1 MSNNDPPNPS
11 APSHHDLSTK
21 NLPEQPNSPLKDP
34 SKIHYQANHVRRLII
49 ASYWLVIVLALPLWW
64 RTTSI
69 ERLRLPQGRI
79 GSLGDKS
86 LRFDIGLY
94 AEDGRVRD
102 ALERPAFK
110 ERLAGEGVDVRVAED
125 EKFDYKVLFHDGEDT
140 YVEGRSVSF
149 PQGTNDDT
157 VLDVLTSL
165 LVPHLVDKRH
175 EQHIVPFAPRYQLS
189 FSLLNEDAADGTS
202 MLSWPIR
209 GNIRRHLTPTLGDL
223 ANLYNFTIESQVQ
236 FHAPL
241 AFEPVPLRRESDSD
255 ATDAR
260 DAANEEKPE
269 AKEAGLTPEQLT
281 VFVNSAEW
289 SLSSSVSN
297 DPVLHF
303 LLFVPKR
310 PLHILTDSGEPSP
323 SRAFLIP
330 QWGGIVLADTNL
342 LTANPAAQVAAGHAA
357 QVDAAFAT
365 FRAQLVTLLGVSQLP
380 AGVTAR
386 LPSGHISAWQA
397 DALIRRRARESAQEA
412 RDTLSSIS
420 RLIDQIENMPVGARV
435 RDDVQG
441 ALQALEMAY
450 SSASASMLSA
460 FQHAAHATVLASQA
474 FFSPGMLQ
482 LLYFPPEH
490 IYAVYM
496 PLFASALI
504 PLLATA
510 VREVKAWRRERAAP
524 VA

>member
-1 MSNNDPPNPS
+1 MSEDAIPTSPALPD
-11 APSHHDLSTK
+11 AHPHDD
-21 NLPEQPNSPLKDP
+21 SPLKDP
-34 SKIHYQANHVRRLII
+34 SKIQYQANHVRRLII

-69 ERLRLPQGRI
+69 ERLGLPQGRI
-79 GSLGDKS
+79 SALGDKR

-102 ALERPAFK
+102 ALERSAFK
-110 ERLAGEGVDVRVAED
+110 ERLAGEGVDVRVAGD
-125 EKFDYKVLFHDGEDT
+125 EKHGKNEA
-140 YVEGRSVSF
+140 VSENHTCF
-149 PQGTNDDT
+149 MLITGADNI
-157 VLDVLTSL
+157 LDVLTSL
-165 LVPHLVDKRH
+165 LVPQAVDRRH

-209 GNIRRHLTPTLGDL
+209 ENIRRHLTPTLNDL

-241 AFEPVPLRRESDSD
+241 AFEPVPLR
-255 ATDAR
+255 
-260 DAANEEKPE
+260 P
-269 AKEAGLTPEQLT
+269 KEAGLTPEQLT

-330 QWGGIVLADTNL
+330 QWGGIVLADTEL
-342 LTANPAAQVAAGHAA
+342 LTANPAAQVAADHAA

-365 FRAQLVTLLGVSQLP
+365 FRAQLVTLLGVPQLP

-386 LPSGHISAWQA
+386 VPLGHVSAWQA
-397 DALIRRRARESAQEA
+397 DALLRRRARESAQEA

-420 RLIDQIENMPVGARV
+420 RLVDQIENMPVGARV

-460 FQHAAHATVLASQA
+460 FQHAAHATVLASRA

>member
-1 MSNNDPPNPS
+1 MSEDASPTSPS
-11 APSHHDLSTK
+11 LPDAHPHDD
-21 NLPEQPNSPLKDP
+21 SPLKDP
-34 SKIHYQANHVRRLII
+34 SKILYQANHVRRLII

-69 ERLRLPQGRI
+69 ERLGLPQGRI

-86 LRFDIGLY
+86 LRFSIGLSVQS
-94 AEDGRVRD
+94 ERVKE
-102 ALERPAFK
+102 ALDRPHWK
-110 ERLAGEGVDVRVAED
+110 EGLAGEGLDVRVAGDED
-125 EKFDYKVLFHDGEDT
+125 SGEKYFMHT
-140 YVEGRSVSF
+140 EGLISSVS
-149 PQGTNDDT
+149 DCLADLVSIDT

-165 LVPHLVDKRH
+165 LVPHVVDRRH

-209 GNIRRHLTPTLGDL
+209 ENIRRHLTPTLNDL

-241 AFEPVPLRRESDSD
+241 AFEPVPLR
-255 ATDAR
+255 
-260 DAANEEKPE
+260 P
-269 AKEAGLTPEQLT
+269 KEAGLTPEQLT

-310 PLHILTDSGEPSP
+310 PLHILADSEEPSP

-330 QWGGIVLADTNL
+330 QWGGVVLADTDL
-342 LTANPAAQVAAGHAA
+342 LTADPAAQVAAGHAA

-365 FRAQLVTLLGVSQLP
+365 FRAQLVTLLGVPQLP

-386 LPSGHISAWQA
+386 VPSGHISPWQA
-397 DALIRRRARESAQEA
+397 DALLRRRARESAQEA

-420 RLIDQIENMPVGARV
+420 RLVDQIENMPVGARV

-460 FQHAAHATVLASQA
+460 FQHAAHATVLASRA

-510 VREVKAWRRERAAP
+510 VREVKAWRRERATP

>member
-1 MSNNDPPNPS
+1 MSEDASPTSS
-11 APSHHDLSTK
+11 ALPDASPHDDS
-21 NLPEQPNSPLKDP
+21 LKDP

-69 ERLRLPQGRI
+69 ERLGLPQGRI
-79 GSLGDKS
+79 GSLGDKT
-86 LRFDIGLY
+86 LRFSVGLSVQN
-94 AEDGRVRD
+94 ERVKE
-102 ALERPAFK
+102 ALDRPHWK
-110 ERLAGEGVDVRVAED
+110 ERLAGEGVDVRVAGD
-125 EKFDYKVLFHDGEDT
+125 EKHGKNEVVSENHTSILFFGQDSMLITGAD
-140 YVEGRSVSF
+140 
-149 PQGTNDDT
+149 NI
-157 VLDVLTSL
+157 LDVLTSL
-165 LVPHLVDKRH
+165 LVPQAVDRRH

-189 FSLLNEDAADGTS
+189 FSLLNEDAADGMS

-209 GNIRRHLTPTLGDL
+209 ENIRRHLTPTLSDL

-241 AFEPVPLRRESDSD
+241 AFEPVHLR
-255 ATDAR
+255 
-260 DAANEEKPE
+260 P
-269 AKEAGLTPEQLT
+269 KEAGLTPEQLT

-310 PLHILTDSGEPSP
+310 PLHILADSGEPSP

-330 QWGGIVLADTNL
+330 QWGGIVLADTDL
-342 LTANPAAQVAAGHAA
+342 LTADPAAQVAAGHAA

-365 FRAQLVTLLGVSQLP
+365 FRAQLVTLLGVPQLP

-386 LPSGHISAWQA
+386 VPSGHISAWQA
-397 DALIRRRARESAQEA
+397 DALLRRRARESAQEA

-420 RLIDQIENMPVGARV
+420 RLVDQIENMPVGARV

-441 ALQALEMAY
+441 ALQALETAY

-460 FQHAAHATVLASQA
+460 FQHAAHATVLASRA

-510 VREVKAWRRERAAP
+510 VREVKAWRRERATP

>member
-1 MSNNDPPNPS
+1 MSDEGQPPQLEVPL
-11 APSHHDLSTK
+11 SHADTRDDSQLH
-21 NLPEQPNSPLKDP
+21 EQPDSPLKDP
-34 SKIHYQANHVRRLII
+34 SKIYYQANHVRRLII
-49 ASYWLVIVLALPLWW
+49 ASYWLVIFLALPLWW
-64 RTTSI
+64 KTTSI
-69 ERLRLPQGRI
+69 ERLSLPQGRI
-79 GSLGDKS
+79 GALGDKN
-86 LRFDIGLY
+86 LRFDIGISVPN
-94 AEDGRVRD
+94 GRVRE
-102 ALERPAFK
+102 ALDTPAFK
-110 ERLAGEGVDVRVAED
+110 ERLVSAGVDVHATSSD
-125 EKFDYKVLFHDGEDT
+125 KYDYQVLFHDGDDT
-140 YVEGRSVSF
+140 YIQGRRVSF
-149 PQGTNDDT
+149 PRDVSDDT

-165 LVPHLVDKRH
+165 LVPQAVDRRH

-209 GNIRRHLTPTLGDL
+209 ENIKKHLSPTLNDL
-223 ANLYNFTIESQVQ
+223 ASLYNFTIESQVQ

-241 AFEPVPLRRESDSD
+241 AFEPVSLRLETDAEGTDAQSD
-255 ATDAR
+255 ASEAR
-260 DAANEEKPE
+260 
-269 AKEAGLTPEQLT
+269 EAGLTPEQLT

-310 PLHILTDSGEPSP
+310 PLYILNDSGEPSP

-330 QWGGIVLADTNL
+330 QWGGIVLADTDL
-342 LTANPAAQVAAGHAA
+342 LTSDPAAQV
-357 QVDAAFAT
+357 DTAFAT
-365 FRAQLVTLLGVSQLP
+365 FRAQLVTLLGVPQLP
-380 AGVTAR
+380 AGITAR
-386 LPSGHISAWQA
+386 VPSGHISAWQA
-397 DALIRRRARESAQEA
+397 DALLRRRARESAQEA

-420 RLIDQIENMPVGARV
+420 RLVDQIENMPVGARV

-460 FQHAAHATVLASQA
+460 FQHAAQATVLASRA

-510 VREVKAWRRERAAP
+510 AREVKAWRRERAVPA
-524 VA
+524 A

>member
-1 MSNNDPPNPS
+1 MSDEGQPPQLEVPL
-11 APSHHDLSTK
+11 SHADTRDDSQLH
-21 NLPEQPNSPLKDP
+21 EQPDSPLKDP
-34 SKIHYQANHVRRLII
+34 SKIYYQANHVRRLII
-49 ASYWLVIVLALPLWW
+49 ASYWLVIFLALPLWW
-64 RTTSI
+64 KTTSI
-69 ERLRLPQGRI
+69 ERLSLPQGRI
-79 GSLGDKS
+79 GALGDKN
-86 LRFDIGLY
+86 LRFDIGISVPN
-94 AEDGRVRD
+94 GRVRE
-102 ALERPAFK
+102 ALDTPAFK
-110 ERLAGEGVDVRVAED
+110 ERLVSAGVDVHATSSDKYGKSHAICTDVSD
-125 EKFDYKVLFHDGEDT
+125 GKFSLVRTQHIDLPT
-140 YVEGRSVSF
+140 SA
-149 PQGTNDDT
+149 DT

-165 LVPHLVDKRH
+165 LVPQAVDRRH

-209 GNIRRHLTPTLGDL
+209 ENIKKHLSPTLNDL
-223 ANLYNFTIESQVQ
+223 ASLYNFTIESQVQ

-241 AFEPVPLRRESDSD
+241 AFEPVSLR
-255 ATDAR
+255 
-260 DAANEEKPE
+260 
-269 AKEAGLTPEQLT
+269 EAGLTPEQLT

-310 PLHILTDSGEPSP
+310 PLYILNDSGEPSP

-330 QWGGIVLADTNL
+330 QWGGIVLADTDL
-342 LTANPAAQVAAGHAA
+342 LTSDPAAQV
-357 QVDAAFAT
+357 DTAFAT
-365 FRAQLVTLLGVSQLP
+365 FRAQLVTLLGVPQLP
-380 AGVTAR
+380 AGITAR
-386 LPSGHISAWQA
+386 VPSGHISAWQA
-397 DALIRRRARESAQEA
+397 DALLRRRARESAQEA

-420 RLIDQIENMPVGARV
+420 RLVDQIENMPVGARV

-460 FQHAAHATVLASQA
+460 FQHAAQATVLASRA

-510 VREVKAWRRERAAP
+510 AREVKAWRRERAVPA
-524 VA
+524 A

>member
-1 MSNNDPPNPS
+1 MSEDASPTSPS
-11 APSHHDLSTK
+11 LSDAHPHDD
-21 NLPEQPNSPLKDP
+21 SPLKDP

-69 ERLRLPQGRI
+69 ERLGLPQGRI

-86 LRFDIGLY
+86 LRFSIGLSVG
-94 AEDGRVRD
+94 DGISVENERVRE
-102 ALERPAFK
+102 ALQRPAFK
-110 ERLAGEGVDVRVAED
+110 QRLAGEGVDVRVAGD
-125 EKFDYKVLFHDGEDT
+125 EKHDYQVLFHDGQET
-140 YVEGRSVSF
+140 YIEGRSVSF
-149 PQGTNDDT
+149 PRGVSDDN

-165 LVPHLVDKRH
+165 LVPQAVDRRH

-209 GNIRRHLTPTLGDL
+209 ENIRRHLTPTLNDL

-241 AFEPVPLRRESDSD
+241 AFELVPLGSD
-255 ATDAR
+255 ANSDAN
-260 DAANEEKPE
+260 DAGSEEPLEAN
-269 AKEAGLTPEQLT
+269 EAGLTPEQLT

-330 QWGGIVLADTNL
+330 QWGGIVLADTRL
-342 LTANPAAQVAAGHAA
+342 LTADPAGQVAAGHAA

-365 FRAQLVTLLGVSQLP
+365 FRAQLVTLLGVPQLP
-380 AGVTAR
+380 EGVTAR
-386 LPSGHISAWQA
+386 VPSGHISPWQA
-397 DALIRRRARESAQEA
+397 DALLRRRARESAQEA

-420 RLIDQIENMPVGARV
+420 RLVDQIENMPVGARV

-460 FQHAAHATVLASQA
+460 FQHAAHATVLASRA

-510 VREVKAWRRERAAP
+510 VRELKAWRRERAAP

>member
-1 MSNNDPPNPS
+1 MSEDASPTSPLLPDAHPP
-11 APSHHDLSTK
+11 DDY
-21 NLPEQPNSPLKDP
+21 PLKDP

-69 ERLRLPQGRI
+69 ERLGLPQGRI

-86 LRFDIGLY
+86 SRFSIGLSVQS
-94 AEDGRVRD
+94 ERVRE
-102 ALERPAFK
+102 ALDRPHWK
-110 ERLAGEGVDVRVAED
+110 ERLAGEGLDVRVAGD
-125 EKFDYKVLFHDGEDT
+125 EKHGER
-140 YVEGRSVSF
+140 YFIYSEGLISTVS
-149 PQGTNDDT
+149 DCLADLVSIDT

-165 LVPHLVDKRH
+165 LVPHVVDRRH

-209 GNIRRHLTPTLGDL
+209 ENIRRHLTPTLNDL

-241 AFEPVPLRRESDSD
+241 AFEPKVG
-255 ATDAR
+255 
-260 DAANEEKPE
+260 
-269 AKEAGLTPEQLT
+269 AKDAGLTPEQLT

-310 PLHILTDSGEPSP
+310 RLHILTDSGEPSP

-330 QWGGIVLADTNL
+330 QWGGIVLADTDL
-342 LTANPAAQVAAGHAA
+342 LTADPAAQV
-357 QVDAAFAT
+357 DTAFAT
-365 FRAQLVTLLGVSQLP
+365 FRAQLVTLLGVPQLP
-380 AGVTAR
+380 AGVIAR
-386 LPSGHISAWQA
+386 VPSGHISAWQA
-397 DALIRRRARESAQEA
+397 DALLRRRARESAQEA

-420 RLIDQIENMPVGARV
+420 RLVDQIENMPVGARV

-460 FQHAAHATVLASQA
+460 FQHAAHATVLASRA

-510 VREVKAWRRERAAP
+510 VRELKAWRRERATP